1 MAINNFPLQEKGKS
15 IAPSNTSEIRKH
27 VDGNKHVRTE
37 VEARWTV
44 NFKPMISFHSV
55 HCRSNVCPREESA
68 KRGCKKRT
76 TLNKEKRKKKG
87 KREEDATICGQDGKK
102 GKKKR
107 REGDGEKRR
116 KINNC
121 KPF

>member
-1 MAINNFPLQEKGKS
+1 MQEKGKS

-76 TLNKEKRKKKG
+76 TLNKEKRKKREKGKKMQRYVGRTG
-87 KREEDATICGQDGKK
+87 KRE
-102 GKKKR
+102 KR
-107 REGDGEKRR
+107 REGRGMGKKEE
-116 KINNC
+116 NQ
-121 KPF
+121 